1 MMLYLP
7 NQLTGYGNQASH
19 EEVRQFAAEQFWQV
33 RLNGVVRQ
41 VLSLL
46 TGRRA
51 RPADLH
57 EEAQKVNIVSR
68 RYVGV
73 RPVPLAEITGSEG
86 RSLNFDASFRPVA
99 GHLSDRWIGIATVML
114 RGAAL
119 PPVDLVQMGGRY
131 FVRDGNHRVSVAR
144 YLGQQEIDAQVT
156 VWETA

>member
-1 MMLYLP
+1 MLYMP
-7 NQLTGYGNQASH
+7 NQPIGYGSQVSH
-19 EEVRQFAAEQFWQV
+19 EEVRKFAAGQFWQV
-33 RLNGVVRQ
+33 RLNGAVRQ

-57 EEAQKVNIVSR
+57 EEAQKANIVSR
-68 RYVGV
+68 RYVGI
-73 RPVPLAEITGSEG
+73 RSVPLAEVTGSEG

-99 GHLSDRWIGIATVML
+99 RHLSDRWIGIATAML
-114 RGAAL
+114 RGTAL
-119 PPVDLVQMGGRY
+119 PPVDLVQMGCRY

-144 YLGQQEIDAQVT
+144 YLGQCDIEAEVT